1 MKSPG
6 PFQKT
11 TSQHVGLRAHKAH
24 VEKHSLGSLNDRA
37 SVRVGVRVRVGLEL
51 GFVLELGFAL
61 HAHSKQN
68 ALLVLSAVPAHNP
81 LNALFA
87 LSALHARSTL

>member
-37 SVRVGVRVRVGLEL
+37 SVRVGVRATVRFRVYLLCLLRFFQACCRRQL
-51 GFVLELGFAL
+51 G
-61 HAHSKQN
+61 SKI
-68 ALLVLSAVPAHNP
+68 
-81 LNALFA
+81 
-87 LSALHARSTL
+87 